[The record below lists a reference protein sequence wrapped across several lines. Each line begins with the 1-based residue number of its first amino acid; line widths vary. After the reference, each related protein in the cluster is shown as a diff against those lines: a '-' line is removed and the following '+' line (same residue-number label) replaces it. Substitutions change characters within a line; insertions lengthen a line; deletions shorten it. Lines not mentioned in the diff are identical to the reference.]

1 MGEYSNSVVMA
12 VMKVQTS
19 GKFLWMRTIA
29 STLVGEGVDS
39 FLFALIATLFG
50 VFPWEI
56 FASLVLTNYLFKVT
70 VEALFT
76 PLTYH
81 IINSLK
87 KAENEDYFD
96 RDTRFSP
103 L

>member
-1 MGEYSNSVVMA
+1 
-12 VMKVQTS
+12 
-19 GKFLWMRTIA
+19 
-29 STLVGEGVDS
+29 
-39 FLFALIATLFG
+39 LFG
-50 VFPWEI
+50 VFPWEV

-76 PLTYH
+76 PLTYK
-81 IINSLK
+81 IVNGLK